1 MQIVVNDTNIFIDL
15 IHIELIDKFCQL
27 PYEFHTTDFVIN
39 EIEETYQEAII
50 LQLIEAGRLIV
61 ASLAAIEIDD
71 IILLQETVT
80 RLSIPDCS
88 VWYYSKKN
96 NYTLLTGDNVL
107 RKTAEKDHITVRGIL
122 FIFDELVRFGFL
134 APLEAIAKLR
144 LLLETGCRLPGD
156 ACNEGFERWSI

>member
-1 MQIVVNDTNIFIDL
+1 MHIVVNDTNIFIDL

-27 PYEFHTTDFVIN
+27 HYEFHTNDFVIN

-61 ASLAAIEIDD
+61 ASLAAIEIDE

-122 FIFDELVRFGFL
+122 FIFDELKN
-134 APLEAIAKLR
+134 KL
-144 LLLETGCRLPGD
+144 
-156 ACNEGFERWSI
+156 